1 MNNRLKIYIYIY
13 DFLKDDIYFIDIYV
27 YKLIIEI
34 CLNFIIVF

>member
-1 MNNRLKIYIYIY
+1 MNIRLKIYVYIY
-13 DFLKDDIYFIDIYV
+13 DLKKNDIYIYV